1 MINTLKK
8 CIPQMLHAGNT
19 PIPPPQ
25 QRYLLLSPTVGVT
38 SHCRRLGASIPAQT
52 CGQAGPGL
60 RMSDPQLQ
68 PSGFS
73 PIYSC
78 PQSSLNHDRDS
89 LLPEAQSNHCSAG
102 PHEKE
107 GRGVGLSVLQRD
119 SLRRSN
125 FNNWKQV
132 SSQTLL
138 TSQCKHN

>member
-1 MINTLKK
+1 MHTPNAACRKHPHPTATAEISAAVTNSGSDITLQK
-8 CIPQMLHAGNT
+8 A
-19 PIPPPQ
+19 
-25 QRYLLLSPTVGVT
+25 
-38 SHCRRLGASIPAQT
+38 GASIPAQT

-78 PQSSLNHDRDS
+78 PHSSLNHDRDS
-89 LLPEAQSNHCSAG
+89 LLPEAQSNRCSAG